1 MQPETTTAAPS
12 TEPAQQSVKGSAP
25 SPGGL
30 RCYLSWPLVRAWTP
44 VAIWTGV
51 ILGLSSDDFSA
62 SETSRFIGPLLVWLF
77 PDASPEAL
85 AYMHFLI
92 RKTAH
97 VTEYGILC
105 LLTRRPLRLRSPH
118 WPAWRNALG
127 ALSFVLLIASY
138 DEYRQSLS
146 LHRSGVVSDVMLDFS
161 GGVLALLLS
170 WAFTF
175 AYQRWFQK
183 PSPVSSS
190 SNKQQESTPT

>member
-12 TEPAQQSVKGSAP
+12 AEPAQPSGKSPAP
-25 SPGGL
+25 SPGGS
-30 RCYLSWPLVRAWTP
+30 RWYVSWPLVRAWTP
-44 VAIWTGV
+44 VAIWTAV

-62 SETSRFIGPLLVWLF
+62 PETSRFIGPLLVWLF
-77 PDASPEAL
+77 PDASPETL

-92 RKTAH
+92 RKAAH

-105 LLTRRPLRLRSPH
+105 LLTRRPLHLRSPH
-118 WPAWRNALG
+118 WPAWGNALG
-127 ALSFVLLIASY
+127 ALSFVLVIASY

-146 LHRSGVVSDVMLDFS
+146 LHRSGVVSDVVLDFS

-175 AYQRWFQK
+175 AYRRWFQK
-183 PSPVSSS
+183 PSRLSSS
-190 SNKQQESTPT
+190 SNKQQESTST